1 MARRGGRRK
10 TELGTISTAI
20 PARMDRLSDG
30 VGDLP
35 RGDPGPGVAFFYA
48 IGTGVGGI
56 VGPLMFGS
64 FIESG
69 DRALVG
75 TGFLIAVGVMAVG
88 GIAEI
93 FLGVDAEGRS
103 LEDIAA
109 PITAA
114 DPDADQRP
122 GTRKG
127 ADQA

>member
-1 MARRGGRRK
+1 METRA
-10 TELGTISTAI
+10 LAI
-20 PARMDRLSDG
+20 
-30 VGDLP
+30 
-35 RGDPGPGVAFFYA
+35 AFFYA

-56 VGPLMFGS
+56 VGALMFGS

-75 TGFLIAVGVMAVG
+75 TGFLIAAGVMAVG

-122 GTRKG
+122 VTRKG